1 MEDAATAE
9 ISRSQV
15 WQWLRHGRFTDADV
29 RRVIDEEM
37 RTLAGMPR
45 VDEARA
51 LFEQVALSDEF
62 TEFLTIPAYD
72 HID

>member
-1 MEDAATAE
+1 
-9 ISRSQV
+9 V
-15 WQWLRHGRFTDADV
+15 WQWLRHGRFTEADV
-29 RRVIDEEM
+29 RRVIGEEM
-37 RTLAGMPR
+37 EKLEGVPR

-62 TEFLTIPAYD
+62 ADFLTIPAYA

>member
-1 MEDAATAE
+1 MQKLEG
-9 ISRSQV
+9 V
-15 WQWLRHGRFTDADV
+15 
-29 RRVIDEEM
+29 
-37 RTLAGMPR
+37 PR